1 MTYRLDKQ
9 FGQVSDRGVGKML
22 IVIRISMGY
31 DHSSIIRFLRF
42 FQNPKTRLFTFFEVP
57 SCHVKKRKKRRKR
70 CPGFHFSPLWNC

>member
-31 DHSSIIRFLRF
+31 DHSSIIRF
-42 FQNPKTRLFTFFEVP
+42 FTFFSKSKNATFYV
-57 SCHVKKRKKRRKR
+57 
-70 CPGFHFSPLWNC
+70 F

>member
-31 DHSSIIRFLRF
+31 DHSSIIRFFTF

-57 SCHVKKRKKRRKR
+57 
-70 CPGFHFSPLWNC
+70 